1 MASSV
6 GVGVASSVGVGVS
19 VSLMLLEAVDEELEE
34 LEELEAVDDPQAVR
48 ADAVR
53 AVARMRVTI
62 FFFIDILL
70 FETYFVRDTISHVH
84 TFNNSKNYGLIKV
97 YIWFPT

>member
-1 MASSV
+1 
-6 GVGVASSVGVGVS
+6 
-19 VSLMLLEAVDEELEE
+19 MLLKAVDEELEE

-48 ADAVR
+48 AEAVR

-70 FETYFVRDTISHVH
+70 FYILSHLGFWCYFRSLAAIT
-84 TFNNSKNYGLIKV
+84 T
-97 YIWFPT
+97 PT

>member
-1 MASSV
+1 
-6 GVGVASSVGVGVS
+6 
-19 VSLMLLEAVDEELEE
+19 MLLKAVDEELEE

-70 FETYFVRDTISHVH
+70 YPSMVRKDQSR
-84 TFNNSKNYGLIKV
+84 L
-97 YIWFPT
+97 PP

>member
-1 MASSV
+1 MEHWSLRIQDCVLTASSV

-19 VSLMLLEAVDEELEE
+19 VSLMLLKAVDEELEE

-48 ADAVR
+48 AEAVR

-62 FFFIDILL
+62 FFFICVLL
-70 FETYFVRDTISHVH
+70 FLKLFV
-84 TFNNSKNYGLIKV
+84 
-97 YIWFPT
+97 

>member
-1 MASSV
+1 VLAASSV

-34 LEELEAVDDPQAVR
+34 LEAVDDPQAVS
-48 ADAVR
+48 ADAVST
-53 AVARMRVTI
+53 VANIRVTI

-70 FETYFVRDTISHVH
+70 F
-84 TFNNSKNYGLIKV
+84 
-97 YIWFPT
+97 YIFIAFRILVLF